1 MELLSILHNTN
12 VSIALQ
18 EGGEAAKA
26 FCSVNFVL
34 SEAPLDVE
42 TSVALTFLDYLLVGT
57 DAAPLMKAIND
68 SGLGE
73 SVVGGGTDDTLRQP
87 TFSMGL
93 KGVPPEDVEK
103 VRLDHTPEAP
113 VIHSPVNSTFSMVW
127 HPLCAFKVIW
137 CSVLTGH
144 MAAKR
149 PSSLGQL
156 LRLTFSLA
164 MDKSKHCFMELT
176 PCLQP
181 SVDCLVLHT

>member
-1 MELLSILHNTN
+1 MIERVALDVTVVPFIYLGTAEFFLRSVCNASSSSANLAALSRMELLSILHNTN

-113 VIHSPVNSTFSMVW
+113 VIHSPVNSTYSMV
-127 HPLCAFKVIW
+127 
-137 CSVLTGH
+137 
-144 MAAKR
+144 
-149 PSSLGQL
+149 
-156 LRLTFSLA
+156 
-164 MDKSKHCFMELT
+164 
-176 PCLQP
+176 
-181 SVDCLVLHT
+181 